1 MSTTIDR
8 HDTQHTDIKNTNN
21 SSNTNTT
28 NDSLLARRKAVL
40 PTGLGV
46 AFPIFAD
53 RALNSEVWDVEGKRY
68 IDFVGG
74 ISVLNTGHSHPKI
87 IQRVHE
93 QVDKF
98 THTAAQMINYESYV
112 ELAEKLCQAVPISGD
127 KKAFFLTTGAEA
139 VENCIKIARA
149 KTGRP
154 GVISFVG
161 GWHGRTLMCMSLT
174 GKVLPYKKNFGPM
187 PGPVFHALFP
197 AEELNVTEAQALH
210 SLEMIFQAD
219 IDPSEVAA
227 MIIEPVQ
234 GEGGF
239 HQVTPSFAK
248 ALRQICDEHGIVLIF
263 DEVQCGFARTGT
275 LFAAEQLGVEPDLMT
290 SAKSLAGGYPISAV
304 IGRADIMDAPQVG
317 GLGGTYSGNPVAIA
331 AALAVME
338 IIEDEN
344 LLERSVEIGDKIA
357 KFLKDLDLS
366 CIGNIRYKG
375 AMLAFELIDSDGNPD
390 AEATANLKAKAF
402 EHGLLL
408 ASCGM
413 HGNAIRVMVP
423 LTVEDEVLEEGL
435 DIIKTILSA

>member
-1 MSTTIDR
+1 MT
-8 HDTQHTDIKNTNN
+8 
-21 SSNTNTT
+21 TNTQTT
-28 NDSLLARRKAVL
+28 NEALLARRKAVL

-46 AFPIFAD
+46 AFPIFAEK
-53 RALNSEVWDVEGKRY
+53 AKNSEIWDVEGKRY
-68 IDFVGG
+68 IDFIGG

-87 IQRVHE
+87 TQRVHE

-98 THTAAQMINYESYV
+98 THTAAQIVSYESYV
-112 ELAEKLCQAVPISGD
+112 DLAEKLCEKAPISGPT
-127 KKAFFLTTGAEA
+127 KALFLTTGAEA
-139 VENCIKIARA
+139 VENTIKIARA

-210 SLEMIFQAD
+210 SLDMIFQAD

-227 MIIEPVQ
+227 MIIEPIQ

-248 ALRQICDEHGIVLIF
+248 ALREICDEHGIVLIF

-275 LFAAEQLGVEPDLMT
+275 LFAGEQLGVEPDLMT
-290 SAKSLAGGYPISAV
+290 TAKSLAGGYPVSAV
-304 IGRADIMDAPQVG
+304 VGRADIMDAPQVG
-317 GLGGTYSGNPVAIA
+317 GLGGTYSGSPIALA
-331 AALAVME
+331 AALAV
-338 IIEDEN
+338 IEVIEEEN
-344 LLERSVEIGDKIA
+344 LLERSVVIGDTIA
-357 KFLKDLDLS
+357 EFLKGLNLS
-366 CIGNIRYKG
+366 SIGNVRYKG
-375 AMLAFELIDSDGNPD
+375 AMLAFDLVDSEGKPD
-390 AEATANLKAKAF
+390 AAATANLKQKSF
-402 EHGLLL
+402 EQGLLL

-413 HGNAIRVMVP
+413 YGNAIRVMVP
-423 LTVEDEVLEEGL
+423 LTVEDEVLQEGL
-435 DIIKTILSA
+435 DIIKGILTA

>member
-1 MSTTIDR
+1 M
-8 HDTQHTDIKNTNN
+8 
-21 SSNTNTT
+21 TT
-28 NDSLLARRKAVL
+28 NQSLLERRKAVL

-46 AFPIFAD
+46 AFPVFA
-53 RALNSEVWDVEGKRY
+53 AKAKNSEIWDVEGNRY

-93 QVDKF
+93 QIDKF
-98 THTAAQMINYESYV
+98 THTAAQMVNYESYV
-112 ELAEKLCQAVPISGD
+112 ELAEKLCAKVPISGD

-139 VENCIKIARA
+139 VENAVKISRA

-154 GVISFVG
+154 GIISFVG

-210 SLEMIFQAD
+210 SLDMIFQAD

-248 ALRQICDEHGIVLIF
+248 ALRDICDEHGIVLIF

-304 IGRADIMDAPQVG
+304 IGRADIMNAPQVG
-317 GLGGTYSGNPVAIA
+317 GLGGTYAGSPIATA
-331 AALAVME
+331 AALAVLE
-338 IIEDEN
+338 VIEEEN
-344 LLERSVEIGDKIA
+344 LLERSIEIGNKIA
-357 KFLKDLDLS
+357 SFLSDLNLS
-366 CIGNIRYKG
+366 CIGNIRHKG
-375 AMLAFELIDSDGNPD
+375 AMLAFDLVDSEGKPD
-390 AEATANLKAKAF
+390 STTTATLKQRAF

-413 HGNAIRVMVP
+413 YGNAIRVMVP
-423 LTVEDEVLEEGL
+423 LTVEDEVLQEGL
-435 DIIKTILSA
+435 DIIKTLLINA

>member
-1 MSTTIDR
+1 M
-8 HDTQHTDIKNTNN
+8 
-21 SSNTNTT
+21 SSNQ
-28 NDSLLARRKAVL
+28 SLLARRQAVL

-46 AFPIFAD
+46 AFPIFAE
-53 RALNSEVWDVEGKRY
+53 RAKNAELWDVEGNRY
-68 IDFVGG
+68 IDFIGG

-87 IQRVHE
+87 
-93 QVDKF
+93 
-98 THTAAQMINYESYV
+98 TAAVQEQLHKFSHTSSQIVNYDSYV
-112 ELAEKLCQAVPISGD
+112 ELAEKLCELAPISGD

-139 VENCIKIARA
+139 VENSIKIARA

-187 PGPVFHALFP
+187 AAPVFHALFP
-197 AEELNVTEAQALH
+197 APELGVTEEQALH

-219 IDPSEVAA
+219 IHPEDVAA
-227 MIIEPVQ
+227 MIIEPIQ

-248 ALRQICDEHGIVLIF
+248 ALREICDQHGIVLIF

-317 GLGGTYSGNPVAIA
+317 GLGGTYAGNPLATV
-331 AALAVME
+331 AALTV
-338 IIEDEN
+338 IELIKEEN
-344 LLERSVEIGDKIA
+344 LLERSQQVGDTIA
-357 KFLKDLDLS
+357 SFLSGLNDPR
-366 CIGNIRYKG
+366 IANIRHKG
-375 AMLAFELIDSDGNPD
+375 AMLAFDLVDGDGNPD
-390 AEATANLKAKAF
+390 AEATTALKKAAF
-402 EHGLLL
+402 DKGLLL

-413 HGNAIRVMVP
+413 YGNAIRVMVP
-423 LTVEDEVLEEGL
+423 LTVEDEVLQEGL
-435 DIIKTILSA
+435 EIIKQALA